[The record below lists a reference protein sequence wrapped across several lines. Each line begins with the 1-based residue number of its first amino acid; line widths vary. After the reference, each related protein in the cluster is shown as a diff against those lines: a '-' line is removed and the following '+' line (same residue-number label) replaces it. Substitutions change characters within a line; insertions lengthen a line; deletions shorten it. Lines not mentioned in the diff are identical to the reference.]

1 MPGPG
6 HAREGR
12 GGSRNQSCL
21 GLPLR
26 QRPFIRRFVSSLHC
40 LLFYFHSPAPWPS
53 KTHEAAALS
62 TVVDTEAA
70 ALSTVVDTEAAALNT
85 VVDTVVGI
93 VVDTEAGEVNGSLSA
108 APSLFHHP
116 QTKTVGRLLAS
127 LGNLSEPRRLSRR
140 TTRMER
146 HTCCS
151 FRSS

>member
-70 ALSTVVDTEAAALNT
+70 ALN
-85 VVDTVVGI
+85 TVVGI
-93 VVDTEAGEVNGSLSA
+93 VVGIVVGVVVDTEAGEVNGSLSA

>member
-1 MPGPG
+1 M
-6 HAREGR
+6 
-12 GGSRNQSCL
+12 
-21 GLPLR
+21 
-26 QRPFIRRFVSSLHC
+26 VD
-40 LLFYFHSPAPWPS
+40 
-53 KTHEAAALS
+53 TEAAALN

-70 ALSTVVDTEAAALNT
+70 ALNTVVDTKAAAHEVAALNAVVAHEAAALNT

-127 LGNLSEPRRLSRR
+127 SGNLSEPRRLSRR

-146 HTCCS
+146 RMCCS